1 MASCDTLQ
9 PVQETNKKTVQQNY
23 TKVINMR
30 KTRSDQ
36 GILEADL
43 PIITSEQYSEVN
55 ETVPPEDFQKI
66 MLEAVDEAFS
76 CMGKETKQLVYSLF
90 EKTFKIARRDI
101 PFEIEK
107 FTGALEE
114 IFGPG
119 AKLLEI
125 EVMKHLYEKIGSR
138 FKYSPRQETLTF
150 KEYLAAI
157 SAFLSTG
164 NSTRKPMPN
173 EYYDYKFC

>member
-1 MASCDTLQ
+1 
-9 PVQETNKKTVQQNY
+9 
-23 TKVINMR
+23 MR
-30 KTRSDQ
+30 KTGSHQ
-36 GILEADL
+36 SAFEADL
-43 PIITSEQYSEVN
+43 PTITTELHGEVN
-55 ETVPPEDFQKI
+55 ETALAEDFKKI
-66 MLEAVDEAFS
+66 VLEAVDETLS
-76 CMGKETKQLVYSLF
+76 CMGKEIERSVYSLL

-125 EVMKHLYEKIGSR
+125 EMMKHLYEKIGSK
-138 FKYSPRQETLTF
+138 FKYTPRQETLTF
-150 KEYLAAI
+150 TEYLAAI
-157 SAFLSTG
+157 SLFLSSG
-164 NSTRKPMPN
+164 RSTRKPMTD